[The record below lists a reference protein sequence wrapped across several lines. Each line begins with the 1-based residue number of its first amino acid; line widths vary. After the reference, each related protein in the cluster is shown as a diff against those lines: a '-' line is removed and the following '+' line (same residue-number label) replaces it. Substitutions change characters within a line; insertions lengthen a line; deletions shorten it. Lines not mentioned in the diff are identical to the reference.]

1 MAISDYTFDQSAAFR
16 KDTALAKPKK
26 PQSHFRVHLA
36 DGSKHDVS
44 AACADD
50 ATRHVG
56 KRYPQ
61 VKITKTKLIREQA
74 DA

>member
-1 MAISDYTFDQSAAFR
+1 MTISDYTFDQSAAFR
-16 KDTALAKPKK
+16 RDAAPARPKR

-36 DGSKHDVS
+36 DGSKHDVC

-50 ATRHVG
+50 ATRHVV

>member
-1 MAISDYTFDQSAAFR
+1 MAISDYTFDQSTAFR
-16 KDTALAKPKK
+16 KDTAPARPKQ

-36 DGSKHDVS
+36 DGSKHEVC
-44 AACADD
+44 AACAAD

-61 VKITKTKLIREQA
+61 VKVTKTKLIREQA